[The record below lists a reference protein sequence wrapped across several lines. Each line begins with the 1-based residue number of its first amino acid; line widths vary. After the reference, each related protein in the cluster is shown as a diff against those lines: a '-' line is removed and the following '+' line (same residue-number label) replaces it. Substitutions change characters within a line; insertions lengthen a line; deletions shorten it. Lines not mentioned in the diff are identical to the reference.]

1 MQLAVIG
8 TGYVGLVAGAGFAEF
23 GNDIACVDVSEAKIE
38 MLKRG
43 QVPIYEPGL
52 EELIAKNVRDGRL
65 QFSTDVGSAIRGAEV
80 VFIAVG
86 TPSAEDGSADL
97 SAVYAVAETIGKT
110 LEGYKVVATKST
122 VPVGTADRIRA
133 IISSQTE
140 HPFGVASN
148 PEFLKEGD
156 AVNDFMKPDR
166 VIIGSDDARA
176 KEVLRHL
183 YNPFVRTSDRI
194 HLMDPRSAELSKY
207 AANCMLATRI
217 SFMNDLAVLAEKLGA
232 DIELVRKATGADPR
246 IGPKFLF
253 PGPGF
258 GGSCFPKDLSAL
270 LYTARERGHELSI
283 VEAAQR
289 INARQKHLLGEKIL
303 AHFAGAGSAAPPV
316 EAQAE
321 GGTRG
326 PLAGRTIAIWGLS
339 FKPRTDDI
347 RESPALTLIDD
358 LLAAGAT
365 VQAHD
370 PQAMPG
376 VRAIYGGRVM
386 MSDGMYGAVEG
397 ADALVLVTEWHEYRR
412 PDFKRLHRIMN
423 TPALFDGRNMWEPD
437 ELRGLGFSYQSIGR
451 P

>member
-1 MQLAVIG
+1 MQLAVVG

-23 GNDIACVDVSEAKIE
+23 GNDVTCVDVSEAKIA

-43 QVPIYEPGL
+43 EVPIYEPGL
-52 EELIAKNVRDGRL
+52 EELIAKNVRDDRL
-65 QFSTDVGSAIRGAEV
+65 KFSTDVAGAIRGAEV

-86 TPSAEDGSADL
+86 TPSADDGSADL
-97 SAVYAVAETIGKT
+97 SAVFAVAETIAKNMDS
-110 LEGYKVVATKST
+110 YKVVATKST
-122 VPVGTADRIRA
+122 VPVGTADKIQAILRA
-133 IISSQTE
+133 NTTQA
-140 HPFGVASN
+140 FGVASN

-176 KEVLRHL
+176 REVLRHL
-183 YNPFVRTSDRI
+183 YNPFVRASDRI

-217 SFMNDLAVLAEKLGA
+217 SFMNDLAMLAEKLGA
-232 DIELVRKATGADPR
+232 DIDVVRKATGADVR
-246 IGPKFLF
+246 IGSKFLF

-258 GGSCFPKDLSAL
+258 GGSCFPKDLAAL
-270 LYTARERGHELSI
+270 VYTAKVSGHPLAI
-283 VEAAQR
+283 VEAAQE
-289 INARQKHLLGEKIL
+289 INARQKHVLGQKVL
-303 AHFAGAGSAAPPV
+303 AYFQSKR
-316 EAQAE
+316 AE
-321 GGTRG
+321 GEREEGAADEGRG
-326 PLAGRTIAIWGLS
+326 PLAGKTVALWGLS

-347 RESPALTLIDD
+347 RESPALTLIED

-370 PQAMPG
+370 PQAMSA
-376 VRAIYGGRVM
+376 VRAIYGSRVM
-386 MSDGMYGAVEG
+386 MSDNMYGAAEG

-412 PDFKRLHRIMN
+412 PDFKRLLRIMN
-423 TPALFDGRNMWEPD
+423 APALFDGRNMWEPD
-437 ELRGLGFSYQSIGR
+437 ELRGLGFSYKGIGR